1 MQELLF
7 DSQFLARLEQL
18 ELLSRRTFVGRTAG
32 QRRSQKRGHG
42 VEFVDYR
49 NYVKGDDLRY
59 IDWNIYGRLE
69 KLFLKISLQE
79 EDLHLHLLIDGSRSM
94 AFGKPDKLLHAK
106 RIAAALAYIALG
118 GLDRVQITFFRDGL
132 AEKLPACRGKGSI
145 FKIFDFLNR
154 VEPSGGT
161 GLLESLKR
169 YRLAGPQ
176 PGILV
181 LLSDFLDPEGFEQPL
196 RQMLSRKYQLCL
208 VQTLAREEIEPDLVG
223 DLRLID
229 AETGAAREVSLSPR
243 ILKQYRQTAE
253 FYCNSLRSFALE
265 RDALYLR
272 TFSDEPFE
280 DFILRSLRKQ
290 ALLG

>member
-1 MQELLF
+1 
-7 DSQFLARLEQL
+7 
-18 ELLSRRTFVGRTAG
+18 
-32 QRRSQKRGHG
+32 
-42 VEFVDYR
+42 
-49 NYVKGDDLRY
+49 
-59 IDWNIYGRLE
+59 
-69 KLFLKISLQE
+69 
-79 EDLHLHLLIDGSRSM
+79 
-94 AFGKPDKLLHAK
+94 
-106 RIAAALAYIALG
+106 
-118 GLDRVQITFFRDGL
+118 
-132 AEKLPACRGKGSI
+132 
-145 FKIFDFLNR
+145 
-154 VEPSGGT
+154 
-161 GLLESLKR
+161 
-169 YRLAGPQ
+169 
-176 PGILV
+176 
-181 LLSDFLDPEGFEQPL
+181 
-196 RQMLSRKYQLCL
+196 MLSRKYQLCL